1 MLARIISVC
10 SNTIIQHWT
19 DNMVEFYSLY
29 ILRAK

>member
-10 SNTIIQHWT
+10 TALLNWT